1 MSRDA
6 STPGKTLVVVGAGPK
21 GLAIATKQAVLRQMG
36 IAAPEVVLLD
46 RHGVAAHWSGQ
57 HGYTDGRRSLGT
69 APEKDVGFPY
79 DSRAWGDAA
88 RNRAVDRAM
97 IDYSWQ
103 AYLVGTYQYSAW
115 IDRGRVRPTHEEW
128 SAYLRWVGD
137 VVRPRVVL
145 GELTGLH
152 VTGDRRWRVRYQSL
166 PIAGEGEIAA
176 DGVVLTGPGRAIRV
190 PGQPD
195 QHPRV
200 LDGATVWQ
208 ALDSMAASR
217 VASSP
222 LRIGVIGSGETAAA
236 AVVAL
241 IEVLR
246 DGARIDVVL
255 PHGVLYTRDEGYEEN
270 RLFSDPDPHD
280 AGDAPAH
287 RHARRWLGL
296 TLQDRRE
303 FVRRADRGVFSVQ
316 AALEIA
322 RAHNVRT
329 LIGTASALE
338 ALDDG
343 VRLTLAYAG
352 GEEIHTF
359 DYVVVAIGFD
369 PLWFLGHLS
378 DDARDRL
385 QAAAGALALEALE
398 GAVGC
403 DLAIVDLVPR
413 LHVPMLSGVAQGPG
427 FPNLSCL
434 GLLAE
439 RVLAP
444 YAAMTESQ
452 TPA

>member
-1 MSRDA
+1 
-6 STPGKTLVVVGAGPK
+6 VVVGAGPK
-21 GLAIATKQAVLRQMG
+21 GLAIAAKQAVLRRLG
-36 IAAPEVVLLD
+36 IPAPEVVLLD
-46 RHGVAAHWSGQ
+46 RHGVAAHWTGE
-57 HGYTDGRRSLGT
+57 HGYTDGRRLLGT

-79 DSRAWGDAA
+79 DSQAWGDAA

-97 IDYSWQ
+97 IDYSWH
-103 AYLVGTYQYSAW
+103 AYLVETYRYAAW
-115 IDRGRVRPTHEEW
+115 IDLGRVQPTHEQW

-137 VVRPRVVL
+137 VVQPRVVQ

-152 VTGDRRWRVRYQSL
+152 LADGRWRVCYRDSAS
-166 PIAGEGEIAA
+166 AGEQAIAA
-176 DGVVLTGPGRAIRV
+176 DGVVLTGPGRATRV

-195 QHPRV
+195 HPRV
-200 LDGATVWQ
+200 LDGATDWQ
-208 ALDSMAASR
+208 ALDALASPR
-217 VASSP
+217 ASTSP

-246 DGARIDVVL
+246 DRARIEVVL

-280 AGDAPAH
+280 ADDAGMH

-296 TLQDRRE
+296 TVQDRRE

-316 AALEIA
+316 AVREIA
-322 RAHNVRT
+322 HAHNVQT
-329 LIGTASALE
+329 LIGTANTLE
-338 ALDDG
+338 ALGDE
-343 VRLTLAYAG
+343 VRLTLTYG
-352 GEEIHTF
+352 GVEEIHTF

-378 DDARDRL
+378 DKARDRL
-385 QAAAGALALEALE
+385 QAAVGALALEPVEA
-398 GAVGC
+398 AVGY
-403 DLAIVDLVPR
+403 DLALVGLTPR

-444 YAAMTESQ
+444 YAVHE
-452 TPA
+452 PAQR

>member
-1 MSRDA
+1 M
-6 STPGKTLVVVGAGPK
+6 GAGPK
-21 GLAIATKQAVLRQMG
+21 GLAIAAKQAVLRRLG
-36 IAAPEVVLLD
+36 IPAPDVVLLD
-46 RHGVAAHWSGQ
+46 RHGVAAHWSGE
-57 HGYTDGRRSLGT
+57 HGYTDGRRFLGT

-88 RNRAVDRAM
+88 PNRAVDRAM
-97 IDYSWQ
+97 LDYSWH
-103 AYLVGTYQYSAW
+103 AHLVETYRYAAW

-128 SAYLRWVGD
+128 SAYLRWVAD
-137 VVRPRVVL
+137 VVQPRVVV

-152 VTGDRRWRVRYQSL
+152 VTDRRWRVCYRDSAS
-166 PIAGEGEIAA
+166 AGEQAIAA
-176 DGVVLTGPGRAIRV
+176 DGVVLTGPGHATRV

-195 QHPRV
+195 HPRV

-208 ALDSMAASR
+208 ALDALASPRASR
-217 VASSP
+217 SP

-280 AGDAPAH
+280 MGDAGTH

-296 TLQDRRE
+296 TVQDRRE

-316 AALEIA
+316 AVLEIA

-329 LIGTASALE
+329 LIGTASALD
-338 ALDDG
+338 ALDDE
-343 VRLTLAYAG
+343 VRLTLTYG
-352 GEEIHTF
+352 GVDEVHTF

-369 PLWFLGHLS
+369 PLWFLDHLS
-378 DDARDRL
+378 DEARVPKTPRDAPSEGVSGPPQPRGPCEKARPSRSGF
-385 QAAAGALALEALE
+385 GA
-398 GAVGC
+398 
-403 DLAIVDLVPR
+403 
-413 LHVPMLSGVAQGPG
+413 PG
-427 FPNLSCL
+427 SP
-434 GLLAE
+434 GE
-439 RVLAP
+439 RFL
-444 YAAMTESQ
+444 
-452 TPA
+452 

>member
-1 MSRDA
+1 M
-6 STPGKTLVVVGAGPK
+6 VVGAGPK
-21 GLAIATKQAVLRQMG
+21 GLAIAAKQAVLRRMG
-36 IAAPEVVLLD
+36 IPAPEVVLLD
-46 RHGVAAHWSGQ
+46 RHGLAAHWSGK
-57 HGYTDGRRSLGT
+57 HGYTDGRRLLGT

-79 DSRAWGDAA
+79 DSQAWGDAP

-97 IDYSWQ
+97 LSYSWH
-103 AYLVGTYQYSAW
+103 AYLVETYQYAAW
-115 IDRGRVRPTHEEW
+115 IDRGPARPTHEQW

-137 VVRPRVVL
+137 LARPRVVV

-152 VTGDRRWRVRYQSL
+152 VADHRWRVCYRDSASEAEQA
-166 PIAGEGEIAA
+166 IVA
-176 DGVVLTGPGRAIRV
+176 DGVVLTGPGRTTRV
-190 PGQPD
+190 FGQPED
-195 QHPRV
+195 HPRV

-208 ALDSMAASR
+208 ALDSLASLRASR
-217 VASSP
+217 SP

-280 AGDAPAH
+280 TGDAGTH

-316 AALEIA
+316 AVLQIA
-322 RAHNVRT
+322 RAHNVQT
-329 LIGTASALE
+329 LIGTASSLE

-343 VRLTLAYAG
+343 VRLTLTYG
-352 GEEIHTF
+352 GVEEVHRF

-369 PLWFLGHLS
+369 PLWFLGHL
-378 DDARDRL
+378 DDEARRRL
-385 QAAAGALALEALE
+385 QAAAGALGLEALE
-398 GAVGC
+398 AAVGY
-403 DLAIVDLVPR
+403 DLAVVGLTPR

-444 YAAMTESQ
+444 YALAVDEP
-452 TPA
+452 TPR

>member
-1 MSRDA
+1 
-6 STPGKTLVVVGAGPK
+6 VVVGAGPK
-21 GLAIATKQAVLRQMG
+21 GLAIAAKQAVLRRLG

-46 RHGVAAHWSGQ
+46 RHGVAAHWSGE
-57 HGYTDGRRSLGT
+57 HGYTDGRRLLGT

-79 DSRAWGDAA
+79 DSRSWGDAA

-97 IDYSWQ
+97 VDYSWH
-103 AYLVGTYQYSAW
+103 AYLVETYRYAAW
-115 IDRGRVRPTHEEW
+115 IDRDRVRPTHAEW
-128 SAYLRWVGD
+128 SAYLRWVGN
-137 VVRPRVVL
+137 VVESRVIV
-145 GELTGLH
+145 GELTCLH
-152 VTGDRRWRVRYQSL
+152 VAGDRRWRVCYRS
-166 PIAGEGEIAA
+166 PATAGERAIAA
-176 DGVVLTGPGRAIRV
+176 DGVVLTGPGGATRV

-195 QHPRV
+195 GHPRV

-208 ALDSMAASR
+208 ALDALALSR
-217 VASSP
+217 GSTLP

-241 IEVLR
+241 LELLR
-246 DGARIDVVL
+246 ESARIDVVL

-280 AGDAPAH
+280 TNDAGKH

-296 TLQDRRE
+296 TVQDRRE
-303 FVRRADRGVFSVQ
+303 FVRRADRGVFSLQ
-316 AALEIA
+316 AAREIA
-322 RAHNVRT
+322 RAHSVRT

-338 ALDDG
+338 ALADE
-343 VRLTLAYAG
+343 VRLTVAYG
-352 GEEIHTF
+352 GVEETHVF

-385 QAAAGALALEALE
+385 QAAVGALTVEVLEA
-398 GAVGC
+398 AVGY
-403 DLAIVDLVPR
+403 DLGIVGLTPR

-444 YAAMTESQ
+444 YARPVREP
-452 TPA
+452 TPE